1 MEYEGIGFD
10 YRSLIKKKYLLYLI
24 ISFASV
30 FFSFVYAEQ
39 KYESIK
45 SIQTNIENR
54 QIDIRKVEVFRAQH
68 KDFETHKKRLEL
80 EKNEARQILP
90 KQFDEKEFLRTLD
103 ECSGPLKIENIK
115 LPLKQDIAEVK
126 NIKSVRIY
134 PIKVQ
139 LTGDFYDVLKFV
151 KALEQKHYAINKI
164 KIQSDKVGFLEINL
178 TIGKFILP

>member
-1 MEYEGIGFD
+1 
-10 YRSLIKKKYLLYLI
+10 
-24 ISFASV
+24 
-30 FFSFVYAEQ
+30 
-39 KYESIK
+39 
-45 SIQTNIENR
+45 
-54 QIDIRKVEVFRAQH
+54 
-68 KDFETHKKRLEL
+68 
-80 EKNEARQILP
+80 
-90 KQFDEKEFLRTLD
+90 LRTLE

-115 LPLKQDIAEVK
+115 LPIKQDVAEVK

-178 TIGKFILP
+178 TIAKFILP